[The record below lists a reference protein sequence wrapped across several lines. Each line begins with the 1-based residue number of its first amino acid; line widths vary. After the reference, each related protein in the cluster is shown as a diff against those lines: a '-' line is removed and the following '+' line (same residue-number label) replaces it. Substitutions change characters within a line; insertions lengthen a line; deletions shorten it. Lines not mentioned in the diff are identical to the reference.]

1 MLCSVTEGKL
11 WRVTDDKLWRVTEF
25 LLWKLNNNPYV
36 TLHNIYYGV
45 LHNISSVAL
54 LNKSYVTKKFTEF
67 SENLKNFNYS
77 LYSDNG
83 GLIYGNG
90 SGRTRGGGRGSYTST
105 HQPHPVYP
113 LLISLQIS
121 PYSSISPHSPTT
133 TLPRVSYLHISPYI
147 SLFRHFRLNIM
158 FFRNNYYVHSNKA

>member
-1 MLCSVTEGKL
+1 MISYGELRMISYGELHSFCYGELV
-11 WRVTDDKLWRVTEF
+11 
-25 LLWKLNNNPYV
+25 NNPYV

-54 LNKSYVTKKFTEF
+54 LNESYVTKKFTEF

-90 SGRTRGGGRGSYTST
+90 SGRTDVWGRGSYTST
-105 HQPHPVYP
+105 HQHHHVYP
-113 LLISLQIS
+113 IS
-121 PYSSISPHSPTT
+121 PNLSKSLHIPPNILIPLHQLSHVCPTFI
-133 TLPRVSYLHISPYI
+133 YLHISRYFDT
-147 SLFRHFRLNIM
+147 SD
-158 FFRNNYYVHSNKA
+158 

>member
-1 MLCSVTEGKL
+1 MITYVKL
-11 WRVTDDKLWRVTEF
+11 RSECYVALQRESYGELRMISYGE
-25 LLWKLNNNPYV
+25 LLNFCYGELLNNPYV

-83 GLIYGNG
+83 GLIYGSG
-90 SGRTRGGGRGSYTST
+90 SGGTRGGGRA
-105 HQPHPVYP
+105 
-113 LLISLQIS
+113 I
-121 PYSSISPHSPTT
+121 
-133 TLPRVSYLHISPYI
+133 TLPHIHTPTCIPSSYLSKYLHIPPNIPILPQQLSHVCPTFIYLHISRYFDT
-147 SLFRHFRLNIM
+147 SD
-158 FFRNNYYVHSNKA
+158 

>member
-1 MLCSVTEGKL
+1 MISYGELRRESYGE
-11 WRVTDDKLWRVTEF
+11 
-25 LLWKLNNNPYV
+25 LLSFCYGELPKNPYV

-83 GLIYGNG
+83 GLIYGSG
-90 SGRTRGGGRGSYTST
+90 SGGTRGGGQGNHTST
-105 HQPHPVYP
+105 HPHLHVYP
-113 LLISLQIS
+113 IPPNLSKYPHIPPNILIPLHQLS
-121 PYSSISPHSPTT
+121 HVCPTFI
-133 TLPRVSYLHISPYI
+133 YLHISRYFDT
-147 SLFRHFRLNIM
+147 SD
-158 FFRNNYYVHSNKA
+158 

>member
-1 MLCSVTEGKL
+1 MISYGELQMISYVALRIECYGE
-11 WRVTDDKLWRVTEF
+11 
-25 LLWKLNNNPYV
+25 LLKNPYV

-90 SGRTRGGGRGSYTST
+90 SGRTGVRGRGSYTST
-105 HQPHPVYP
+105 HPHRHVYP
-113 LLISLQIS
+113 HTL
-121 PYSSISPHSPTT
+121 YSSK
-133 TLPRVSYLHISPYI
+133 YLHISPNIPILLQQLTHVCPTFIYLHI
-147 SLFRHFRLNIM
+147 SRYFDT
-158 FFRNNYYVHSNKA
+158 SD